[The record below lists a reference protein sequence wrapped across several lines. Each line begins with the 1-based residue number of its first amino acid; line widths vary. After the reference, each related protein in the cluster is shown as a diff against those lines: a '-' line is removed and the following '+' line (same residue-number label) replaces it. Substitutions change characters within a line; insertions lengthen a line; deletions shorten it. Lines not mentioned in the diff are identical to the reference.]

1 MNSFFYDEE
10 SSENPGKLSLDEL
23 YEKKQKRALKVLHAY
38 NTILTRIHNRI
49 KLVSRQRINE
59 QFCWFVVPQM
69 MFGVTDFN
77 SSDCVVYL
85 IKQLEDNGFKV
96 VYTHPNLLLISWKHW
111 IPGYVRHELKKKT
124 GIEVDGLGNSISKPD
139 DESTTKPSNPFG
151 FQYQQNEDTFK
162 TNTNDSHKQE
172 KDTKTFNPSNLIYTE
187 SLLKGLREKLK

>member
-69 MFGVTDFN
+69 MLGVTDFN

-124 GIEVDGLGNSISKPD
+124 GIEVDGLGNSIVKTD
-139 DESTTKPSNPFG
+139 DEQATKPANPFG
-151 FQYQQNEDTFK
+151 FQYQQNDDTIK
-162 TNTNDSHKQE
+162 INANDSPKQE
-172 KDTKTFNPSNLIYTE
+172 KDSKTFNPTNLIYTE
-187 SLLKGLREKLK
+187 SLLKGLRDKFK

>member
-162 TNTNDSHKQE
+162 TNTNDSPKQE

-187 SLLKGLREKLK
+187 SLLKGLREKFK

>member
-10 SSENPGKLSLDEL
+10 TSENPGKLSLDEL

-69 MFGVTDFN
+69 MLGVTDFN

-124 GIEVDGLGNSISKPD
+124 GIEVDGLGNSIAKPD
-139 DESTTKPSNPFG
+139 DEQSIKPTNPFG
-151 FQYQQNEDTFK
+151 FQYQQTDDTLK
-162 TNTNDSHKQE
+162 INTNDSPKQE
-172 KDTKTFNPSNLIYTE
+172 KDSKTFNPTNLIYTE
-187 SLLKGLREKLK
+187 SLLKGLRDKFK